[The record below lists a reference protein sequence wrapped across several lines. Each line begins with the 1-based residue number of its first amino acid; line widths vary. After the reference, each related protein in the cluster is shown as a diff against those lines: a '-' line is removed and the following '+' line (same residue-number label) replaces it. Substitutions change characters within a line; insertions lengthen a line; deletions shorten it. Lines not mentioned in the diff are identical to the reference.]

1 MVRFMKKSK
10 VKAWILS
17 FALCTASVAGNNVMV
32 SAETEDL
39 TKEIGII
46 QNPVISA
53 DDGKIV
59 WDYVYFGNYWQSKY
73 LPKNT
78 VEAGEDDVVHT
89 DADGTKYIVRQDKS
103 CYKWEPL
110 KWRVLSVSEDGSDLF
125 LISDKNIDVQ
135 PYNKDSYKNVSWE
148 KSSLRE
154 WLNNDFLKSAF
165 DADEQEAIKD
175 TEITNKVNQ
184 YTVVENPEI
193 SDGNNT
199 VDKIYL
205 PSVEEMMTI
214 DYGFTNSLDETET
227 RTAQNTDYT
236 NSGGTA
242 KTDYAFSAYFL
253 RTLEKANGLVSSVRE
268 GGDIPDKTLFMSSAD
283 ATDKSIR
290 PVLHLDI
297 SKTDKWT
304 FSGRIK
310 QDMTEVGQGTPEQTP
325 SVLPTQEPMV
335 TMAPEQEYPKNPVID
350 ENDNTNNV
358 WDCIYFGRY
367 KNEKITP
374 TVLSTAG
381 QDKTIS
387 SGEHGYSYYVSHE
400 QGYFRIDSIKWRV
413 LSINEDGTDAF
424 LISDKVLDVHQYHS
438 DASVE
443 CTWEKSDLRQW
454 VENDFYNDAFTPAEQ
469 EMINSTNVITGD
481 NPWSSEK
488 GGDNVESRIYLP
500 SIEEMLNTSYGFNAS
515 PDETETRKITAT
527 DYTKVQSKGESSDA
541 DVYWLRS
548 PGLAK
553 GEAASV
559 GVWGDGVIQ
568 TERTVM
574 SGDSTRKLGI
584 RPVIHVDLS
593 KNTLW
598 SYAGQVTPK
607 GIVQPVY
614 EEPSAT
620 DKPSQAGRPAKPSIK
635 SVKNVKGKKARLT
648 LSKKVSDASG
658 YEVQYSVKKNM
669 TSSKKKIFKGMS
681 VTVSGLK
688 NKQTYYFTVRAYKD
702 SDSGKIYGNQ
712 SAKKSVKIKE

>member
-17 FALCTASVAGNNVMV
+17 FALCTASVAGNNVTV
-32 SAETEDL
+32 SAETDDL
-39 TKEIGII
+39 TKEIGVI

-53 DDGKIV
+53 DDGKII

-89 DADGTKYIVRQDKS
+89 DTDGTKYIVRQDRS

-135 PYNKDSYKNVSWE
+135 PYNKDSYKNVSWK

-165 DADEQEAIKD
+165 DVDEQAAIKD
-175 TEITNKVNQ
+175 TEITNKVNP

-193 SDGNNT
+193 SDGDNT

-214 DYGFTNSLDETET
+214 DYGFTDSL
-227 RTAQNTDYT
+227 
-236 NSGGTA
+236 
-242 KTDYAFSAYFL
+242 
-253 RTLEKANGLVSSVRE
+253 
-268 GGDIPDKTLFMSSAD
+268 
-283 ATDKSIR
+283 
-290 PVLHLDI
+290 
-297 SKTDKWT
+297 
-304 FSGRIK
+304 
-310 QDMTEVGQGTPEQTP
+310 
-325 SVLPTQEPMV
+325 
-335 TMAPEQEYPKNPVID
+335 
-350 ENDNTNNV
+350 
-358 WDCIYFGRY
+358 
-367 KNEKITP
+367 
-374 TVLSTAG
+374 
-381 QDKTIS
+381 
-387 SGEHGYSYYVSHE
+387 
-400 QGYFRIDSIKWRV
+400 
-413 LSINEDGTDAF
+413 
-424 LISDKVLDVHQYHS
+424 
-438 DASVE
+438 
-443 CTWEKSDLRQW
+443 
-454 VENDFYNDAFTPAEQ
+454 
-469 EMINSTNVITGD
+469 
-481 NPWSSEK
+481 
-488 GGDNVESRIYLP
+488 
-500 SIEEMLNTSYGFNAS
+500 
-515 PDETETRKITAT
+515 DETETRKITAT
-527 DYTKVQSKGESSDA
+527 DYTKVQSKDESSDA

-568 TERTVM
+568 TERTVI

-607 GIVQPVY
+607 GIVKPVY
-614 EEPSAT
+614 EEPSVT
-620 DKPSQAGRPAKPSIK
+620 EKPSETQKPSQADRPAKPAIK
-635 SVKNVKGKKARLT
+635 SVKNIKGKKVRLT

-658 YEVQYSVKKNM
+658 YEVQYSVEKNM

-712 SAKKSVKIKE
+712 SAKKSVKIKK